1 MTLNNKGSLLSMS
14 DKFAD
19 DSTQDRLRKRRQN
32 INVLFRRDS
41 ELRGKL
47 AIYCGAVL
55 IILATI
61 SLTVFLVWQGLRL
74 FLFDGVNPLSFIF
87 SRDWN
92 PGDSTHPTYGALPMI
107 FGSFAITFLSVII
120 AMPISIGT
128 ALFMSEIS
136 RKWGNKALRP
146 VIEILVGIPSVV
158 YGLVG
163 LTLIVPFIVAHGGG
177 IGYGLLP
184 GMIVVGLMI
193 MPTITSIAADALQ
206 SIPQELRNASY
217 ALGATKWQ
225 TIYKVVIPAALP
237 SLLTAVV
244 LGMARAFGEALAVQM
259 IIGNVAD
266 IPHSL
271 VKPASTLTT
280 IITLNMGHTTNGSA
294 FNHAL
299 WSLGLILLIMSY
311 IFILITRYLSRRSKV
326 L

>member
-1 MTLNNKGSLLSMS
+1 MTLNKGSLLSMS
-14 DKFAD
+14 DKLAN
-19 DSTQDRLRKRRQN
+19 STTQDRLRKRRQN
-32 INVLFRRDS
+32 ISVLFRRDS

-47 AIYCGAVL
+47 GIYFGAML
-55 IILATI
+55 IILATV
-61 SLTVFLVWQGLRL
+61 SLTIFLIWQGLRL
-74 FLFDGVNPLSFIF
+74 FLFDGVNPLSFVF
-87 SRDWN
+87 SGNWN
-92 PGDSTHPTYGALPMI
+92 PGDSTHPTYGAFPMI

-128 ALFMSEIS
+128 ALFMSEVS
-136 RKWGNKALRP
+136 KKWGNKALRP

-158 YGLVG
+158 YGLIG
-163 LTLIVPFIVAHGGG
+163 LTFIVPFIVAHGGG
-177 IGYGLLP
+177 VGYGLLP
-184 GMIVVGLMI
+184 GLIVVGLMI

-206 SIPQELRNASY
+206 SIPQELRNAAY

-225 TIYKVVIPAALP
+225 TIYKVIIPAALP

-259 IIGNVAD
+259 VIGNVVD

-271 VKPASTLTT
+271 VKPAATLTT
-280 IITLNMGHTTNGSA
+280 IITLNIGHTTNGSPY
-294 FNHAL
+294 NHAL
-299 WSLGLILLIMSY
+299 WSLGLILLMMSY

>member
-1 MTLNNKGSLLSMS
+1 MS
-14 DKFAD
+14 DEPAV
-19 DSTQDRLRKRRQN
+19 STQDRLRKRRQN

-47 AIYCGAVL
+47 AIYFGAIL
-55 IILATI
+55 IILATV
-61 SLTVFLVWQGLRL
+61 SLTLFLVWQGLRL
-74 FLFDGVNPLSFIF
+74 FLFDGVNPLHFIF
-87 SRDWN
+87 SNDWN
-92 PGDSTHPTYGALPMI
+92 PGDSAHPTYGAFPMI
-107 FGSFAITFLSVII
+107 FGSFAITFLSALI
-120 AMPISIGT
+120 ATPISIGT

-158 YGLVG
+158 YGLIG
-163 LTLIVPFIVAHGGG
+163 LTLIIPFIAHHGGG

-206 SIPQELRNASY
+206 SIPQELKSASY
-217 ALGATKWQ
+217 ALGATRWQ
-225 TIYKVVIPAALP
+225 TIYKVIIPAALP

-259 IIGNVAD
+259 VIGNVTD
-266 IPHSL
+266 IPHSM
-271 VKPASTLTT
+271 VNPAATLTT
-280 IITLNMGHTTNGSA
+280 IITLHMGNTTSGSA

-311 IFILITRYLSRRSKV
+311 IFILIIRYLSRRSKV